1 MGYINFKE
9 ERSAAYEELK
19 KRKENNE
26 NIFREMAKDRNL
38 DKNFKPDNKF
48 SYKTFNKEFFGD
60 KKDKSEDEFQLI
72 ENIDILCG
80 KFLECNFSNI
90 RFKDCKFI
98 GCYFEK
104 CNFKGGGVT
113 FDNCIFVKSDTN
125 KVPSLNIDDNFSCSF
140 NKCNIYSKFI
150 GCNLIYSIFEECIL
164 TNTNFEDSDLSNAIF
179 IKNHWKKIAIKDS
192 NLKGIKVVK
201 TYIED
206 LDFRDI
212 LKSKL
217 DEKSF
222 FDKIEVR
229 KKTRDEYEGLY
240 MVYET
245 LADKFKENTLNNN
258 FGEYYYL
265 CNIEKRKTLR
275 LLPKAQSIVSWA
287 TCGYGERPEFTF
299 ISGIIIILIFSI
311 IYLFSGIIVEEEVIQ
326 YTFREIPSITLRH
339 LNEAMNLSFGI
350 FGGVGWNSS
359 ELTGLSYIIENVQ
372 IIISVILIGLG
383 IGTLTRKIVR

>member
-9 ERSAAYEELK
+9 ERAAAYEELK

-26 NIFREMAKDRNL
+26 KIFRDMIKDRNL

-48 SYKTFNKEFFGD
+48 SYRTFNKEFFGD
-60 KKDKSEDEFQLI
+60 KGNKSEDSFLLI
-72 ENIDILCG
+72 ENKDILCG
-80 KFLECNFSNI
+80 KFLECNFSNV

-98 GCYFEK
+98 GCYFEC
-104 CNFKGGGVT
+104 CNFKGGGVE
-113 FDNCIFVKSDTN
+113 FNNCIFVKSDTN
-125 KVPSLNIDDNFSCSF
+125 KVPSLNIDDNFSCLF
-140 NKCNIYSKFI
+140 NRCKIYAKFI
-150 GCNLIYSIFEECIL
+150 DCNLTYSIFEESLI
-164 TNTNFEDSDLSNAIF
+164 TNTNFEKSDLSNSIF
-179 IKNHWKKIAIKDS
+179 IRNQWEKVIMKDA
-192 NLKGIKVVK
+192 NLVGIKVVK

-206 LDFRDI
+206 LEFRDI

-222 FDKIEVR
+222 FDRIEVR

-265 CNIEKRKTLR
+265 CNIMKRKTLKP
-275 LLPKAQSIVSWA
+275 LPKLQSILYWI
-287 TCGYGERPEFTF
+287 TCGYGERPEFTL
-299 ISGIIIILIFSI
+299 ISGIAIILIFAI
-311 IYLFSGIIVEEEVIQ
+311 IYLFTGITIEEELVQ
-326 YTFREIPSITLRH
+326 YTFREIPNITLRH
-339 LNEAMNLSFGI
+339 LNETINLSFGI
-350 FGGVGWNSS
+350 FGGVGWNNS
-359 ELTGLSYIIENVQ
+359 ELTGISYIAEDIE
-372 IIISVILIGLG
+372 IIIGLILTGVG